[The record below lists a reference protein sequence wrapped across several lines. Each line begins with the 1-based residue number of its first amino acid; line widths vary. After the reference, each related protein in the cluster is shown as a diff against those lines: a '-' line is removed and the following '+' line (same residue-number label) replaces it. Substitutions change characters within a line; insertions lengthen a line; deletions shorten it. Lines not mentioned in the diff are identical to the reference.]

1 MSSTIAF
8 SESEMAKRVPLAE
21 QVPLDKPFAVRIS
34 PCCLCNLRCEFCA
47 QAIPGMQ
54 SKFGKEGTGGLM
66 EYALFQK
73 IIDDIA
79 EDFGKIKQVLL
90 VGRGE
95 PLLHPRIADM
105 VAYAEKQQVADRLE
119 IVTNGILLTHELSD
133 KLIDAGL
140 KRLRISVNGLC
151 SADYEKHC
159 GRQIDFEK
167 FVEQIRYFHAHKKNT
182 SLYVKIINYMV
193 SEPEQRKQF
202 FEIFEPIC
210 DIINVENL
218 VDLHNGIDYQKI
230 VGDSIALEGTQFTPQ
245 YVHTKICS
253 QPFYTLQIQEGGEVL
268 PCCGPPMPPAALVL
282 GNAGEVP
289 LAEIW
294 REKSVALQ
302 RRLLNGVEGVPFCE
316 HCQDMPNRV
325 LPEDVLD
332 EAADQ
337 LKAIYDV
344 KMKGV
349 LS

>member
-1 MSSTIAF
+1 MSF
-8 SESEMAKRVPLAE
+8 SESDMAKRVPLAE

-54 SKFGKEGTGGLM
+54 GKFSREGTGGMM
-66 EYALFQK
+66 EYSLFQK

-79 EDFGKIKQVLL
+79 GAFGKIKQILL

-105 VAYAEKQQVADRLE
+105 VAYAAERQVADRLE
-119 IVTNGILLTHELSD
+119 IVTNGVLLTHELSD
-133 KLIDAGL
+133 KLIEAGL

-151 SADYEKHC
+151 GEDYVKHC
-159 GRQIDFEK
+159 GRQVNFEQ
-167 FVEQIRYFHAHKKNT
+167 FVEQIQYFYSHKKDT
-182 SLYVKIINYMV
+182 SLYIKIINYMV
-193 SEPEQRKQF
+193 SEQEQRKRF
-202 FEIFEPIC
+202 YEIFEPIC

-218 VDLHNGIDYQKI
+218 TDLHNGIDYQKI
-230 VGDSIALEGTQFTPQ
+230 AGDSVALEGTQFTPQ

-253 QPFYTLQIQEGGEVL
+253 QPFYILQVQEGGEVL
-268 PCCGPPMPPAALVL
+268 PCCGPALPPKELIL
-282 GNAGEVP
+282 GNVREMS

-294 REKSVALQ
+294 REKSLALQ
-302 RRLLNGVEGVPFCE
+302 RRLLDGVDGIPFCE

-332 EAADQ
+332 DATGR
-337 LKAIYDV
+337 LKPLYDA
-344 KMKGV
+344 KMKGA